1 MARPPRPTW
10 DRDSAF
16 FWEGLAAA
24 ELRIQRCTACSAL
37 RHPPIPMC
45 PGCHSLD
52 WDWLVASGRGEIFSF
67 VVHHHPPIPG
77 LDPPCVIAL
86 VELEEGT
93 RLVANVGGV
102 APEDVHVGMPVEIEF
117 RRIEGEDGWTV
128 PHWRPRGGGAS

>member
-16 FWEGLAAA
+16 FWEGIEAG
-24 ELRIQRCTACSAL
+24 ELRVQRCMACNAL
-37 RHPPIPMC
+37 RHPPTPIC
-45 PGCHSLD
+45 PGCHSFD
-52 WDWLVASGRGEIFSF
+52 WDWIVASGRGEVTSF

-93 RLVANVGGV
+93 RLVANVEGI
-102 APEDVHVGMPVEIEF
+102 APEDVAVGLPVEVAF
-117 RRIEGEDGWTV
+117 QRIEGDDGWVV
-128 PHWRPRGGGAS
+128 PRWRPRP